1 MLVET
6 GNSQPLAG
14 KIVVALDK
22 DWDEGKIINYAKQ
35 YQWDNIAE
43 QILEIYENV

>member
-1 MLVET
+1 M
-6 GNSQPLAG
+6 
-14 KIVVALDK
+14 LDK

>member
-6 GNSQPLAG
+6 GNSQPLA
-14 KIVVALDK
+14 
-22 DWDEGKIINYAKQ
+22 GKIINYAKQ

-43 QILEIYENV
+43 QIQEIYNKI